1 MSRRNVTP
9 EDRSEADSARFVLYA
24 MCECAACAGNG
35 KQMGRTGEG
44 RWDLSPVRCPDCRGE
59 GRTRREVAS
68 ATDEASLGLAL
79 VTCAR
84 EGEWSECLGFGLLDR
99 EGETGQK
106 WLVRPWQPS
115 TRNVSDAA
123 RVLAKSKT
131 KEKT

>member
-1 MSRRNVTP
+1 
-9 EDRSEADSARFVLYA
+9 LYA
-24 MCECAACAGNG
+24 MCECAACGGTG
-35 KQMGRTGEG
+35 KEPCDEWCFVACPGHGRC
-44 RWDLSPVRCPDCRGE
+44 LDCRGE

-115 TRNVSDAA
+115 SRNVSDAA